1 MSERPPITLCV
12 STRNE
17 EDAIGALIESCAAV
31 VSEVVVVDMES
42 EDRTVEIARGL
53 GASIVEVPRAGF
65 AEPARQQGIDAAT
78 QPWVLVLDADERP
91 GPRLL
96 ELVREHVEED
106 RSEGLRVPRQNF
118 IFGRWIRHSGC
129 WPDYQLR
136 LFRREVANWPPF
148 VHTQVTV
155 KGRIEDA
162 PASASYALRHSSCP
176 TVRDYIS
183 LINRYTEF
191 EVDRYLALGRRP
203 SMARLFVMPPGRF
216 VQTYFFQR
224 GFLDGRDG
232 LAISFLTAIY
242 AAMVELKLLER
253 RDGGAPAGAGS

>member
-1 MSERPPITLCV
+1 MTEPAPITLCV

-17 EDAIGALIESCAAV
+17 EDAIGQLIESCASV

-53 GASIVEVPRAGF
+53 GARIVEVPKAGF
-65 AEPARQQGIDAAT
+65 AEPGRQQGIDAAT
-78 QPWVLVLDADERP
+78 QPWVLVLDADELP
-91 GPRLL
+91 GPRML
-96 ELVREHVEED
+96 ELVREHVEGT
-106 RSEGLRVPRQNF
+106 RSDGLRFPRQNF

-136 LFRREVANWPPF
+136 LFRRDVANWPPF

-155 KGRIEDA
+155 EGRIEDA
-162 PASASYALRHSSCP
+162 PASEKYALRHSSCP

-183 LINRYTEF
+183 LINHYTDF
-191 EVDRYLALGRRP
+191 EVDRYLAIGRRA
-203 SMARLFVMPPGRF
+203 SLARLFAMPPGRF
-216 VQTYFFQR
+216 VQIYFFER

-232 LAISFLTAIY
+232 LAIAFLTAMY
-242 AAMVELKLLER
+242 AVMVELKMLER
-253 RDGGAPAGAGS
+253 RRGSASAGAGS